1 MKKILCN
8 SNVLLI
14 GAALLAFIFT
24 GILYFII
31 TIYSI
36 NHVSQNKKTNNL
48 IKRIY
53 LNNDYKDTDPF
64 ITKNPS
70 LEDML
75 TGPIISKLD
84 PISGNDNAPV
94 SIVEFA
100 DYTCY
105 FCYQEEQLLKKI
117 MKDYKDKVNLVWKDY
132 PEGKIDSTSWQ
143 AAIAARCAGEQGKFW
158 EYHNKL
164 FENYKNLNNDLFE
177 RIAKQLDLN
186 MNKFKSCQKSK
197 KIVNLIKDNIDE
209 ADALDIEG
217 IPFVYVNNQEIMG
230 YMKEE
235 DLKKIIDLE
244 LNHQKQ

>member
-1 MKKILCN
+1 MKKTLRN
-8 SNVLLI
+8 SNILLI
-14 GAALLAFIFT
+14 GAALLAFICV
-24 GILYFII
+24 GILYFVVIV
-31 TIYSI
+31 YRI
-36 NHVSQNKKTNNL
+36 NYKSQNRTSNNL

-53 LNNDYKDTDPF
+53 LNNDYNDSDPF

-84 PISGNDNAPV
+84 PILGKSDAPV

-100 DYTCY
+100 DYTCH

-117 MKDYKDKVNLVWKDY
+117 MEDYEGKVNLIWKDY
-132 PEGKIDSTSWQ
+132 PEGEIGSNSWQ

-177 RIAKQLDLN
+177 KIANQLNLN
-186 MNKFKSCQKSK
+186 MSKFKSCQKSE

-209 ADALDIEG
+209 ANALDIEG
-217 IPFVYVNNQEIMG
+217 VPFVYVNDQEIMG
-230 YMKEE
+230 YMEEE